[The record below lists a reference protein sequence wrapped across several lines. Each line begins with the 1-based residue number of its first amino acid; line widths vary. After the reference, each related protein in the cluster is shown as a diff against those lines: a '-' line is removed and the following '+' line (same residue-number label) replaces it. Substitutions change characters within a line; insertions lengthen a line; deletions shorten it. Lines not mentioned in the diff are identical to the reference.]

1 MLDSQEGSSLTS
13 LHGLHGIFDLED
25 VPIGAGGDVMSK
37 RRAKG
42 AGHSES

>member
-25 VPIGAGGDVMSK
+25 VPIGAGGDVSL
-37 RRAKG
+37 
-42 AGHSES
+42 